1 MSSKKNV
8 DKKKE
13 KNEDLKKKS
22 KKEKEIKKKEF
33 PLPPQPKNF
42 KQIEFNKE
50 SGILNLV
57 DYNNDIFECNLYGE
71 KNPQFHLNI
80 TGISNYSTRLKK
92 NLIEEVKLIPEP
104 KKKFNRRSK
113 INSRTRKLF
122 SSNFKI

>member
-80 TGISNYSTRLKK
+80 TGI
-92 NLIEEVKLIPEP
+92 
-104 KKKFNRRSK
+104 
-113 INSRTRKLF
+113 
-122 SSNFKI
+122 